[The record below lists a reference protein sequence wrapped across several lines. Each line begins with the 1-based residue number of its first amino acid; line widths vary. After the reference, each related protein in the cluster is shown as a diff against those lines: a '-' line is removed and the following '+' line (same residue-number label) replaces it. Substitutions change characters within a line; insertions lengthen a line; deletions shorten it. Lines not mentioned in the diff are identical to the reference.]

1 MKRILAGIIA
11 LTALLGTFTGCGKTG
26 GKKDDTSGNAVE
38 ATAENDVTN
47 TKESGSEK
55 ETKEDKKSKKEKENK
70 KEEKDK
76 DKNKKE
82 ENKNVGSYEE
92 ALDTYFDALNSGDYT
107 KVMELSMPESGID
120 VVKLTLL
127 SQAQMTG
134 EKADVDEMLEEY
146 AKSLQSEKQK
156 IKYHKVVSAED
167 FDDDDIDILKEA
179 CSAYTV
185 LADYINEHG
194 GVENVD
200 ISELEEAFKDTD
212 PADFK
217 DSVEVDDAKY
227 ITVEYSYDGE
237 DKVREQE
244 FCVYRIN
251 GGDWIIDN
259 AMMAYS
265 RKSKQASANNNASS
279 LMNAANTALVEID
292 EENSGVPSE
301 PMMICSDKGRNVN
314 VPADFDVEDFIKK
327 LDRYYSKNIDLD
339 WLIVVKGGSVV
350 YTVVAEKGKKQIGT
364 CPPKCI
370 LKPGFSAENDE
381 SVVQQSFD
389 ELYDICAG
397 IF

>member
-38 ATAENDVTN
+38 ATAEKN
-47 TKESGSEK
+47 ESDTDGSGDEK
-55 ETKEDKKSKKEKENK
+55 ETKEDNKDKKSKKEKDDK
-70 KEEKDK
+70 KEDK
-76 DKNKKE
+76 KS

-92 ALDTYFDALNSGDYT
+92 ALDRYFDALNSGDYM
-107 KVMELSMPESGID
+107 KVMEYSMPESGID

-146 AKSLQSEKQK
+146 AKNLQSDAQK
-156 IKYHKVVSAED
+156 VKYHKIINKED
-167 FDDDDIDILKEA
+167 FDDEDIDTLKEA

-194 GVENVD
+194 GVDNVD
-200 ISELEEAFKDTD
+200 INELEDAFKDTD

-350 YTVVAEKGKKQIGT
+350 YTVVAENGKKQIGT

-370 LKPGFSAENDE
+370 LKSGFSAENDE
-381 SVVQQSFD
+381 SVAQQSFD

-397 IF
+397 VFK